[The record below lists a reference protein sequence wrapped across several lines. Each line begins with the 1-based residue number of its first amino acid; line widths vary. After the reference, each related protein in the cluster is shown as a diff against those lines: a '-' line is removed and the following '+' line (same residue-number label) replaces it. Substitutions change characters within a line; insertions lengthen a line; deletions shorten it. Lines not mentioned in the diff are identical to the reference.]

1 MFDHEILQFVL
12 VSVSAVLLVSGSVFS
27 IIGGIGICR
36 LPDFFSR
43 MHGAGITDTLGAGLI
58 LAGLMVQ
65 AGVSL
70 VTFKLV
76 VILFFLLVTS
86 PSSCHALARSALAQ
100 GLKPEL
106 DGPTSN
112 ADGNAISS
120 AGASAAANSS
130 ATAGEPGQ

>member
-1 MFDHEILQFVL
+1 MFGSEILQFVL
-12 VSVSAVLLVSGSVFS
+12 LVVSAVLLISGSVFS

-70 VTFKLV
+70 VTFKLL

-106 DGPTSN
+106 DGPRSN
-112 ADGNAISS
+112 PDGNAITS
-120 AGASAAANSS
+120 ASGSG
-130 ATAGEPGQ
+130 TARESGQ